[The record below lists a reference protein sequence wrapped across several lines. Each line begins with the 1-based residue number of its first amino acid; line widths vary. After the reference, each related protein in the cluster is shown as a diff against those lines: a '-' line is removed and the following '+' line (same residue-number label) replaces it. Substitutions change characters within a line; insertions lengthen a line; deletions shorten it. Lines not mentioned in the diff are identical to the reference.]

1 VPGSSIEQV
10 TPTSAIGVWSP
21 QLREGDA
28 REVAD
33 AAAELEA
40 IGFRTIWVPGREHH
54 DLEERL
60 HLLLSSTRRI
70 TVATGIVSIWTH
82 PASTTATLHARLT
95 SEFPGR
101 FLLGLGVSHAPAVG
115 DTYRKPLTAMARYLD
130 ALDAA
135 DPPVLRT
142 ERVLAAL
149 APRMLALARERALGS
164 HPYLVTPEH
173 TRIARAALG
182 PDARLAPEQTVVLEE
197 DADVARAVARQWLVR
212 YLQLPNYADNW
223 VRIGFDRADVE
234 NGGSDRLVDALIAW
248 GGADAVRA
256 RVEAHRAAGADEVAI
271 QIVTSDPAALPREQW
286 RRLAG
291 FAFEA
296 RR

>member
-1 VPGSSIEQV
+1 MRGSTIEQV
-10 TPTSAIGVWSP
+10 IPTGAIGVWSP
-21 QLREGDA
+21 QLREGDPGA
-28 REVAD
+28 VAE
-33 AAAELEA
+33 AAAELEE
-40 IGFRTIWVPGREHH
+40 IGFGTIWVPGREHH

-60 HLLLSSTRRI
+60 HLLLSSTQRI

-82 PASTTATLHARLT
+82 AASATAALHARLT

-115 DTYRKPLTAMARYLD
+115 GKYRKPLTEMVRYLD

-135 DPPVLRT
+135 DPPVPRT

-173 TRIARAALG
+173 TRIAREALG
-182 PDARLAPEQTVVLEE
+182 PDALLAPEQTVVLEE
-197 DADVARAVARQWLVR
+197 AADVARAVARAWLAR

-223 VRIGFDRADVE
+223 VRIGFDRADIE
-234 NGGSDRLVDALIAW
+234 NGGSDRLVDALVAW
-248 GGADAVRA
+248 GDVHAIRAKVDAQRG
-256 RVEAHRAAGADEVAI
+256 AGADHVAI
-271 QIVTSDPAALPREQW
+271 QVVTSDPAQLPREQW
-286 RRLAG
+286 RRLA
-291 FAFEA
+291 AA
-296 RR
+296 LR

>member
-1 VPGSSIEQV
+1 MDASTIEQV
-10 TPTSAIGVWSP
+10 RPTGAIGVWSP
-21 QLREGDA
+21 QLREGDPHA
-28 REVAD
+28 VAE
-33 AAAELEA
+33 AAAELEE
-40 IGFRTIWVPGREHH
+40 IGFSAIWVPGREHD

-60 HLLLSSTRRI
+60 HLLLSSTQRI

-82 PASTTATLHARLT
+82 PANATAALHARLA

-115 DTYRKPLTAMARYLD
+115 GKYQKPLTEMVRYLD

-135 DPPVLRT
+135 DPPVPRT

-173 TRIARAALG
+173 TRIAREALG
-182 PDARLAPEQTVVLEE
+182 PDALLAPEQTVVLAEAA
-197 DADVARAVARQWLVR
+197 DAARAVARAWLAR

-234 NGGSDRLVDALIAW
+234 NGGSDRLVDALVAW
-248 GGADAVRA
+248 GDVDAIRA
-256 RVEAHRAAGADEVAI
+256 KVDAQHAAGADHVAI
-271 QIVTSDPAALPREQW
+271 QVVTSDAAQLPREEW
-286 RRLAG
+286 RRLAA
-291 FAFEA
+291 AF
-296 RR
+296 R

>member
-1 VPGSSIEQV
+1 V
-10 TPTSAIGVWSP
+10 TPAGDIGVWSP

-28 REVAD
+28 DEVAA
-33 AAAELEA
+33 AAAELEELGYGA
-40 IGFRTIWVPGREHH
+40 IWVPGRDRD

-60 HLLLSSTRRI
+60 RLLLAATERI

-82 PASTTATLHARLT
+82 PADATAALQARLA

-115 DTYRKPLTAMARYLD
+115 ERYRRPLTEMTRYLD

-135 DPPVLRT
+135 DPPVPRT

-149 APRMLALARERALGS
+149 APRMLALARERARGS

-173 TRIARAALG
+173 TRTAREVLG
-182 PDARLAPEQTVVLEE
+182 PDALLAPEQTVVLEE
-197 DADVARAVARQWLVR
+197 DAETARTVARQWLAR

-223 VRIGFDRADVE
+223 LRTGFDRAEIED
-234 NGGSDRLVDALIAW
+234 GGSDRLVDALVAW
-248 GGADAVRA
+248 GDVDAIGA
-256 RVEAHRAAGADEVAI
+256 RVDAQRAAGADHVAL
-271 QIVTSDPAALPREQW
+271 QVVTTDPAQLPREQW

-291 FAFEA
+291 AL
-296 RR
+296 R